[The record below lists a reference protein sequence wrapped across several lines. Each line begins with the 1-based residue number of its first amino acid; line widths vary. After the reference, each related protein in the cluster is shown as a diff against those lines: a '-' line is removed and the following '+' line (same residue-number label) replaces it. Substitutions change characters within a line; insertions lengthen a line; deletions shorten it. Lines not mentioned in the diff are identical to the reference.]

1 MPTVN
6 RYVRLKEF
14 LHFYIVFVKQLT
26 HGAIYIPV
34 RNQTPIKQ
42 GIMHS
47 FLRRILFF
55 AENAKI
61 FLRKSKWTSSYL
73 FFRSFLL
80 QNGDDG
86 VGGGIK
92 EGLKSHVTPCSD
104 IDPVL
109 TFKISKQVLLVLKL
123 VKFFRE
129 AFQFSW
135 VGTALVTRVFPPN
148 FDKTLNKIL
157 SQALASS

>member
-6 RYVRLKEF
+6 RYIRLKEF

-55 AENAKI
+55 ARNAKI
-61 FLRKSKWTSSYL
+61 FLRKKAKCSSSYL

-92 EGLKSHVTPCSD
+92 EGLKSHVTLCSD
-104 IDPVL
+104 NDPVL
-109 TFKISKQVLLVLKL
+109 TFKISKQVLW
-123 VKFFRE
+123 
-129 AFQFSW
+129 S
-135 VGTALVTRVFPPN
+135 
-148 FDKTLNKIL
+148 
-157 SQALASS
+157 

>member
-6 RYVRLKEF
+6 RYVCLKEF

-55 AENAKI
+55 AEKCKNIFEKVKI
-61 FLRKSKWTSSYL
+61 FFVISFLSIFFTSKWGWWSRRRYQGGVKKSRHTALQQRPCTYFQNIKTST
-73 FFRSFLL
+73 F
-80 QNGDDG
+80 
-86 VGGGIK
+86 
-92 EGLKSHVTPCSD
+92 GLKIGRNSFAKLFNFLSWHRTGHTSFPAQFRQN
-104 IDPVL
+104 
-109 TFKISKQVLLVLKL
+109 FK
-123 VKFFRE
+123 
-129 AFQFSW
+129 
-135 VGTALVTRVFPPN
+135 
-148 FDKTLNKIL
+148 
-157 SQALASS
+157 

>member
-6 RYVRLKEF
+6 RVVRLKEF

-55 AENAKI
+55 AKNAKI
-61 FLRKSKWTSSYL
+61 FLRKSLSEMFFGHIFSFDL
-73 FFRSFLL
+73 FY
-80 QNGDDG
+80 
-86 VGGGIK
+86 
-92 EGLKSHVTPCSD
+92 
-104 IDPVL
+104 
-109 TFKISKQVLLVLKL
+109 FKMGMM
-123 VKFFRE
+123 E
-129 AFQFSW
+129 
-135 VGTALVTRVFPPN
+135 
-148 FDKTLNKIL
+148 
-157 SQALASS
+157 